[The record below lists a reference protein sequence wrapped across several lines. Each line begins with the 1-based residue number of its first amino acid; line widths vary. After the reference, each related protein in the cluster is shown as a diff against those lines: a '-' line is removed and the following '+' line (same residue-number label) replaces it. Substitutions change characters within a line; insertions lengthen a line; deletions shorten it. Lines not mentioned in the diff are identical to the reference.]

1 MYVCCRQRTSPP
13 RPPTEGRRVTLAEL
27 IDACRRY
34 SGDTA
39 SPGWWSDDQ
48 WTVALNE
55 AETEAC
61 IRSKLIE
68 DDSITSD
75 AAALDP
81 YVKIPARA
89 FSVRSV
95 LVAGVPI
102 ELLSRGDFEDR
113 RFGDWTSA
121 TGSPTECYRIGDK
134 LRLYPTPIAN
144 ADVTMVAFCAPK
156 AEMLL
161 DEADTAEPEI
171 PGRLHVKLVDWA
183 LARFFEEPDA
193 DHFNAGLSLVHDG
206 RFTDVF
212 GPRPVETETQRAALK
227 VRRSSRGCF
236 V

>member
-1 MYVCCRQRTSPP
+1 MTV
-13 RPPTEGRRVTLAEL
+13 LAEL
-27 IDACRRY
+27 IAACRSK

-39 SPGWWSDDQ
+39 SPGLWSDDQ

-75 AAALDP
+75 ADALDP

-102 ELLSRGDFEDR
+102 ELLSRGDFNDR

-144 ADVTMVAFCAPK
+144 ADVTMVAFCTPK

-171 PGRLHVKLVDWA
+171 PGRLHIKLVDWA
-183 LARFFEEPDA
+183 LARFFGVPDA
-193 DHFNAGLSLVHDG
+193 DHFNAGLSAVHDG
-206 RFTDVF
+206 RFTEVF
-212 GPRPVETETQRAALK
+212 GPRPVETETKRAALK